1 MRTRI
6 LTISGHSPAA
16 RQAHLARCTAWM
28 AERGWALADYE
39 DELGSAV
46 FHPAGDGGS
55 LPAWHPR
62 RLLPPPGAFDPGTWW
77 AALRRR
83 GPGPFLVAGGATV
96 VAVALFAGLVL
107 GVFGGGTPAEAPVPA
122 EQWRFVTASSL
133 NVRALPS
140 GEAQIVGVFHE
151 NQRVLAR
158 AAEHGWAQ
166 VVQPEKGYVA
176 ARFLSEVPV
185 AQ

>member
-6 LTISGHSPAA
+6 LTISGHTPAA
-16 RQAHLARCTAWM
+16 RQAHLARCQAWM

-46 FHPAGDGGS
+46 FHPSGDGAG
-55 LPAWHPR
+55 LPPWHPR
-62 RLLPPPGAFDPGTWW
+62 RLLPPPGAFDAAAWW
-77 AALRRR
+77 GGLRRQ
-83 GPGPFLVAGGATV
+83 GPGPFLLGGGATL
-96 VAVALFAGLVL
+96 VAVMLFAGLVL
-107 GVFGGGTPAEAPVPA
+107 GVFGGGGPDEPPAPE

-140 GEAQIVGVFHE
+140 GEAQIVGVLYE

-158 AAEHGWAQ
+158 EATHGWAQ

-176 ARFLSEVPV
+176 ARFLAEVPV
-185 AQ
+185 EQ